1 MNAATNSLVPTEM
14 EKRRRNPATAPV
26 SVMGV
31 VAALV
36 VVTTALASVTI
47 PTDVLAAPATT
58 RATTT
63 TRPAARPVNPF
74 RTGRTLIIAHAGG
87 DALFPENTLYAYQR
101 SAALGSEVV
110 DIDVQMTAD
119 NVLIALHDYTLDRTT
134 NGTGSVHS
142 KKWSQVNAYDAGYRF
157 KQGATFPFR
166 GKGLTIPTIESV
178 LNAFP
183 ESLVTLDL
191 KDQRTLLVK
200 PVCALITK
208 LGRTE
213 TVYVGSD
220 SNDQVVAFRK
230 SCPQLH
236 TSGTS
241 AERTL
246 MRAARESGDT
256 NFVTRQLVSQPRYIG
271 ENGQPRVTSETLTF
285 SHALNIAVLTWVVD
299 DPAQMRVLVKLGV
312 DGIYTRRPDVLA
324 RVINESP

>member
-1 MNAATNSLVPTEM
+1 MEIARRKPGTARVPVL
-14 EKRRRNPATAPV
+14 AIVAV
-26 SVMGV
+26 FA
-31 VAALV
+31 VAASGLG
-36 VVTTALASVTI
+36 AVTI
-47 PTDVLAAPATT
+47 PTRALAAAATPT
-58 RATTT
+58 PTPTKT
-63 TRPAARPVNPF
+63 TRPAARAVNPF
-74 RTGRTLIIAHAGG
+74 RTGHTLIIAHAGG

-101 SAALGSEVV
+101 STALGSEVV

-134 NGTGSVHS
+134 NGMGSVHS
-142 KKWSQVNAYDAGYRF
+142 KKWSQVSTYDAGYRF
-157 KQGATFPFR
+157 KQGPTFPFR

-183 ESLVTLDL
+183 DSLVTLDL

-246 MRAARESGDT
+246 MRAARDRGDT

-271 ENGQPRVTSETLTF
+271 DNGQPRVTAETLMF

-299 DPAQMRVLVKLGV
+299 DPAEMRVLVKLGV
-312 DGIYTRRPDVLA
+312 DGIYTRRPDILA
-324 RVINESP
+324 KVINESR